1 MVLLLRAQKT
11 CRSARVHPS
20 RVLLC
25 PLFFSHA
32 SRWQLRELECLPA
45 TCQRVFNA
53 RKNAAETVWLICR
66 QGDVSPNRQYSSEPF
81 EDVLRR
87 GHCSEVRA
95 FLQPQQQRLHHVRT
109 VCLSRLWG

>member
-1 MVLLLRAQKT
+1 MFL
-11 CRSARVHPS
+11 P
-20 RVLLC
+20 
-25 PLFFSHA
+25 HA

-45 TCQRVFNA
+45 TCQRVFYA

-95 FLQPQQQRLHHVRT
+95 FLQPQQQHLHDVRA
-109 VCLSRLWG
+109 VCLSRPPG